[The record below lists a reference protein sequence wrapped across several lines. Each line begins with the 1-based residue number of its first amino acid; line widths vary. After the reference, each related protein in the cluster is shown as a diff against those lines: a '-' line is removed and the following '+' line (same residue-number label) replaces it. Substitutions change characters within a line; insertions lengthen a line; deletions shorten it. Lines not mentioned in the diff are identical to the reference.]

1 MLPALEKSAEAVV
14 SDTLQTLSL
23 HVEDVEL
30 GLLRD
35 FTAIGLSDFTAI
47 ANRLE
52 KHLETVLIEEGI
64 GKLVSKFLLGRCG
77 KRSVRPIYRVER
89 SM

>member
-30 GLLRD
+30 GLVRD
-35 FTAIGLSDFTAI
+35 FTAVAD
-47 ANRLE
+47 RLE

-77 KRSVRPIYRVER
+77 AHYAVPLIR
-89 SM
+89 

>member
-1 MLPALEKSAEAVV
+1 MGTMPPHVTRDAAAVA
-14 SDTLQTLSL
+14 D
-23 HVEDVEL
+23 
-30 GLLRD
+30 
-35 FTAIGLSDFTAI
+35 
-47 ANRLE
+47 RLE

>member
-30 GLLRD
+30 
-35 FTAIGLSDFTAI
+35 GLSDFTAI

>member
-1 MLPALEKSAEAVV
+1 MLPALEESVEAVV

-35 FTAIGLSDFTAI
+35 FTAVAD
-47 ANRLE
+47 RLE

>member
-1 MLPALEKSAEAVV
+1 MLPALEESVEAVV
-14 SDTLQTLSL
+14 SKTLQMLSL

-30 GLLRD
+30 GLVRD
-35 FTAIGLSDFTAI
+35 VTAVAD
-47 ANRLE
+47 RLE

-77 KRSVRPIYRVER
+77 MRPIYRVER